1 MIHDIFSFRL
11 LFLFLF
17 SFALLGVVG
26 SMLWYPEARNVST
39 VLFPGVVFAED
50 DEDEE
55 DEEDEEDDEDE
66 EEEEDED
73 EEDEDED
80 EDGDTKKSYQESVIT
95 TYRLVEK
102 TVTTLDEKFKL
113 DTDGDLLVD
122 GLDPHPTVPESA
134 YFSDDDEDAVP
145 NAVDAYPGKDDFFIF
160 DDEADRD
167 EDGLIDSF
175 VMVTRE

>member
-66 EEEEDED
+66 ED
-73 EEDEDED
+73 EEDDDEK
-80 EDGDTKKSYQESVIT
+80 DTKKSYQESVIT
-95 TYRLVEK
+95 TYKLVEK
-102 TVTTLDEKFKL
+102 TVTTLDEKFKI

-160 DDEADRD
+160 DDEGRS
-167 EDGLIDSF
+167 G
-175 VMVTRE
+175 

>member
-66 EEEEDED
+66 ED
-73 EEDEDED
+73 EEDDDEK
-80 EDGDTKKSYQESVIT
+80 DTKKSYQESVIT
-95 TYRLVEK
+95 TYKLVEK
-102 TVTTLDEKFKL
+102 TVTTLDEKFKI

>member
-145 NAVDAYPGKDDFFIF
+145 NALDKYPDEDDFFLF
-160 DDEADRD
+160 QD
-167 EDGLIDSF
+167 EDDQDKDGILDAFSSVF
-175 VMVTRE
+175 LR

>member
-1 MIHDIFSFRL
+1 
-11 LFLFLF
+11 
-17 SFALLGVVG
+17 
-26 SMLWYPEARNVST
+26 MLWYPEARNVST

-55 DEEDEEDDEDE
+55 DEEDEDEDEDEEEEE

-73 EEDEDED
+73 EDD
-80 EDGDTKKSYQESVIT
+80 DTKKSYQESVIT